1 MHAILIHGLGRTPL
15 SMLLLAKRLRD
26 QGMTTHL
33 FGYSAAFEGWESCV
47 ERLRGFIAART
58 RGERFIVIG
67 HSLGCV
73 LTRAVLPNL
82 KHQPRLGV
90 FLAPPSTASSLAIK
104 LSKRWL
110 FRALT
115 GEMGQLLARRD
126 FMDALPVP
134 DIPLRVYAG
143 IKGPRGRWMP
153 FGNELNDGVVSVK
166 EVQLGGFPV
175 QLLPTIHTLIMN
187 SRQVATDIAKAL
199 K

>member
-15 SMLLLAKRLRD
+15 SMLLLAKRLRA

-33 FGYSAAFEGWESCV
+33 FGYSAAFEGWDSCV
-47 ERLRGFIAART
+47 ERLRGFIAARA

-73 LTRAVLPNL
+73 LTRAVLPKL
-82 KHQPRLGV
+82 KHQPQLGV

-143 IKGPRGRWMP
+143 TNGPRGRWMP
-153 FGNELNDGVVSVK
+153 FGDEPNDGIVSVK
-166 EVQLGGFPV
+166 EVQLGSIPV

-187 SRQVATDIAKAL
+187 SRQVAADIATAL